1 MANEISSMT
10 LANMP
15 ARPVKDSSQFAK
27 LEGVPTPTAEQ
38 ALPNSGKA
46 LPQQPAN
53 QAQLREAVDQIN
65 QYVQTVQRDLSFSM
79 DGDSGE
85 TIIKVI
91 DSGSGELIR
100 QIPSVEVL
108 ALATYLQ
115 DVSKE
120 TPGSAEIAQGILF
133 SEST

>member
-15 ARPVKDSSQFAK
+15 GRPVKDSSQFAK
-27 LEGVPTPTAEQ
+27 LEGVPTPNAEQ
-38 ALPNSGKA
+38 ALPNEGKA

-115 DVSKE
+115 GVSKE